1 MSRLIV
7 VSNRVAPMQSG
18 HSGGIGGLAIAMQD
32 ALKERGGVW
41 FGWSGR
47 TTQATPDRP
56 DVVEVGKITYATVDL
71 TQQDYDEY
79 YTGFANSVLWPLFHY
94 RLHLTDFSRRNMA
107 GYHRV
112 NAMFARQLLS
122 LLRKDDV
129 IWVHDYHFIP
139 LGHYLRQ
146 GGCRNKIGFFLH
158 IPWPPEELLV
168 TLPNHESLVSEL
180 CNYDLV
186 GFQTENDLRAFFG
199 YVRKEAGG
207 KVRPSGLVKAFGH
220 KIMTGVFP
228 ISIDTELV
236 AKTAEKAAGSTQ
248 IQRLKDS
255 VSGRKLIIGTDRLDY
270 TKGLVERMEAYQH
283 LLTHY
288 PKYRRNVVFIQI
300 APPSRTDL
308 PEYQILRRQME
319 NVAGRINGT
328 YADFDW
334 SPVRYL
340 NRGFK
345 RQTILGFLRLSQVG
359 LVTPLRDG
367 MNLVAKEYVAAQP
380 ASNPG
385 VLVLSRFAGAA
396 RELDGALIVNPHDAE
411 GVSEA
416 LDTALSMPVQE
427 RKDRWRAMYQRL
439 KQFDLISWRE
449 SYMEVLQRTTRAA

>member
-1 MSRLIV
+1 LSRLIV
-7 VSNRVAPMQSG
+7 VSNRVAPRNSG
-18 HSGGIGGLAIAMQD
+18 DSGSVGGLAIAMRD

-47 TTQATPDRP
+47 TTQATPGCP
-56 DVVEVGKITYATVDL
+56 DVAEVGKITYATVDL
-71 TQQDYDEY
+71 NQQDYDEY

-94 RLHLTDFSRRNMA
+94 RLHMTDFSRRSMA

-112 NAMFARQLLS
+112 NALFARQLLS

-139 LGHYLRQ
+139 LAHYLRQ

-168 TLPNHESLVSEL
+168 TLPNHESLVGHF

-186 GFQTENDLRAFFG
+186 GFQTENDLRSFLG

-207 KVRPSGLVKAFGH
+207 KVRSSGLVKAFGH
-220 KIMTGVFP
+220 QFKAGVFP
-228 ISIDTELV
+228 ISIDTESV
-236 AKTAEKAAGSTQ
+236 AKAAEKAAGSAQ
-248 IQRLKDS
+248 AQRLKDS

-288 PKYRRNVVFIQI
+288 PEYRRQVVYIQI
-300 APPSRTDL
+300 APPSRAGL
-308 PEYQILRRQME
+308 PEYQLLRRQME
-319 NVAGRINGT
+319 SAAGHINGS

-340 NRGFK
+340 NRAFK
-345 RQTILGFLRLSQVG
+345 RQTLLGFLRISQVG

-367 MNLVAKEYVAAQP
+367 MNLVAKEYVVAQP

-396 RELDGALIVNPHDAE
+396 SELDGALIVNPYDAE
-411 GVSEA
+411 GVGEA
-416 LDTALSMPVQE
+416 LASALSMPLQE
-427 RKDRWRAMYQRL
+427 RKDRWGAMYQRL
-439 KQFDLISWRE
+439 KQFDLVSWRE
-449 SYMEVLQRTTRAA
+449 SYMEALQGIRRAA